1 MAVPPERE
9 EGTTEDGVEVCPFD
23 ESADGFSRAVRAIS
37 ELAGLEPEPDFTDA
51 EVERLASS
59 ITFLR

>member
-1 MAVPPERE
+1 
-9 EGTTEDGVEVCPFD
+9 VCLFD
-23 ESADGFSRAVRAIS
+23 ESADGFSRTVRAIS
-37 ELAGLEPEPDFTDA
+37 ELADLEPEPDFPDA